1 MPTFNNVGDARQG
14 PLVILGVFP
23 QRKLL
28 PGVSAQVE
36 YDRVGVPVV
45 PHVSGGHILHKWPG
59 AVVNTWQ
66 QKCDVIKQDEIL

>member
-1 MPTFNNVGDARQG
+1 MPTLHDVGDARQG

-45 PHVSGGHILHKWPG
+45 PHVSGGHILHK
-59 AVVNTWQ
+59 
-66 QKCDVIKQDEIL
+66 